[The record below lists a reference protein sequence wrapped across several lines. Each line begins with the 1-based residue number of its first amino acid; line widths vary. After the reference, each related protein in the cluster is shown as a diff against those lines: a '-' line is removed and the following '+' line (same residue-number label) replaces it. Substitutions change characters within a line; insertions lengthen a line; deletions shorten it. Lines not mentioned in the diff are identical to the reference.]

1 MKKIIIFGR
10 GGQAKVVLDCIK
22 LIKTYKAIGFISD
35 KKYDPSF
42 SRQIK
47 YLGSIQDLNKI
58 IKRYNSKNLYG
69 VIAIGDNLKR
79 KKILLKIK
87 KIDKSFKW
95 TNVIHPSAIISPS
108 TIIGLGN
115 MILAGS
121 VISTETKIYNHVSI
135 NTGSYIDHNNIFHNF
150 SSTGPGV
157 ITGGNVTV
165 SEQSFLGIGSVIK
178 DKIFIG
184 KNTVI
189 GGKAFVRKNCKANSV
204 YYGVPAKRIK
214 KRNLNE
220 PYL

>member
-1 MKKIIIFGR
+1 
-10 GGQAKVVLDCIK
+10 
-22 LIKTYKAIGFISD
+22 
-35 KKYDPSF
+35 
-42 SRQIK
+42 
-47 YLGSIQDLNKI
+47 
-58 IKRYNSKNLYG
+58 
-69 VIAIGDNLKR
+69 
-79 KKILLKIK
+79 
-87 KIDKSFKW
+87 
-95 TNVIHPSAIISPS
+95 
-108 TIIGLGN
+108 

-189 GGKAFVRKNCKANSV
+189 GGKAFVRKNCKANSPSLEFIEMETK
-204 YYGVPAKRIK
+204 GI
-214 KRNLNE
+214 NFFLQ
-220 PYL
+220 YLDENILFW